1 MIAAAPLPICALQ
14 VCCHNNETCPARYYP
29 ARNAQAPRWI
39 RAARARVGPGI
50 SRPRRKMR
58 CVPSLL
64 QRRVRVRRSPR
75 RTEAPR
81 EGGASRLT
89 LSDPALH
96 RDTLSIAAELPT
108 QHLLIAAPETPS
120 ARCGFTQ
127 HLRAAQKTPTQR
139 SSHAAVLRRRR
150 QAPRARF
157 LRTKRGLQVKEGPSD
172 RLGQLQRHRREAS
185 RRVT

>member
-39 RAARARVGPGI
+39 RAARARVGPARA
-50 SRPRRKMR
+50 SPLLKMH
-58 CVPSLL
+58 CELCLCL

-108 QHLLIAAPETPS
+108 QHLLRAAPDATGALRLHSAPQRCREDAIAALQPCRGITEATAS
-120 ARCGFTQ
+120 AACPFF
-127 HLRAAQKTPTQR
+127 ANKAPTT
-139 SSHAAVLRRRR
+139 S
-150 QAPRARF
+150 
-157 LRTKRGLQVKEGPSD
+157 
-172 RLGQLQRHRREAS
+172 
-185 RRVT
+185 